1 MKKIL
6 SLIIAIIIVCS
17 AVVTVSAYTPLE
29 PTEMVYR
36 HFVNYYSQQTNGGQ
50 LKSVMVYDATDY
62 FGSTYHKPYYMVKFT
77 SDNAQEQDYFN
88 RLGKDRLH
96 YETSP
101 VTNELFPSGYAVFS
115 GNCYN
120 SADSENFYSLDTICK
135 KDPAVIEYISKLI
148 GVEAVGTIGAVNS
161 VADLNVDVVTTI
173 QKISAEL
180 ITDGIDKRM
189 YDFNNDGITNIN
201 DATWLQFYLAK

>member
-6 SLIIAIIIVCS
+6 SLIIAIIIICS

-29 PTEMVYR
+29 PTEMVRR

-50 LKSVMVYDATDY
+50 LQSVTVCDILYQDGSYRNEY
-62 FGSTYHKPYYMVKFT
+62 FLVKFT
-77 SDNAQEQDYFN
+77 SANAQEQDYFN

-101 VTNELFPSGYAVFS
+101 VTNELFPSGYAVFV
-115 GNCYN
+115 GVFDND
-120 SADSENFYSLDTICK
+120 ADSQNFYSLDEICK
-135 KDPAVIEYISKLI
+135 KRPDAIEYISNLI
-148 GVEAVGTIGAVNS
+148 GVDAVGAMGAVNS

-180 ITDGIDKRM
+180 ITDDIDKRM